1 MPIMAGKSNPKYS
14 ASSSTDKTVVA
25 TGSTSSDISAVKP
38 ISETTHETKKSRQ
51 AESSRVEEKQANAPS
66 PSSTRYYLR
75 RPRETENT
83 ASNIEANLI
92 ETWIEGS
99 TNWTAELNQLITLY
113 SLDANP
119 SISDTNALPQDGWTE
134 PLVQQPRSMIE
145 PRNHQD
151 AMSRPEASEWILSEN
166 REMDALERLKWAI
179 EVDIPEGAHLLG
191 CKWAY
196 KYKTNIDGTVK
207 LYKSRVVIRGD
218 HAIEGLEYFETYSP
232 VAKLETIRLTLALI
246 ILLKLTPRQIDI
258 GNAYIQTEMKE
269 DVYVRGVPGRPLQ
282 PGNA

>member
-1 MPIMAGKSNPKYS
+1 
-14 ASSSTDKTVVA
+14 
-25 TGSTSSDISAVKP
+25 
-38 ISETTHETKKSRQ
+38 
-51 AESSRVEEKQANAPS
+51 
-66 PSSTRYYLR
+66 
-75 RPRETENT
+75 
-83 ASNIEANLI
+83 
-92 ETWIEGS
+92 
-99 TNWTAELNQLITLY
+99 
-113 SLDANP
+113 
-119 SISDTNALPQDGWTE
+119 
-134 PLVQQPRSMIE
+134 
-145 PRNHQD
+145 
-151 AMSRPEASEWILSEN
+151 LSKN
-166 REMDALERLKWAI
+166 REINALERLKWAI